1 MTLLF
6 EKADIFHKVNSG
18 PVSLMS
24 HISKVYERIIFNQ
37 ISTYFEAHFSR
48 FLTGFC
54 KNHNTQYP
62 LLNIIQLCKEA
73 FDKGKSVGAIFMDL
87 SKAFDTLIHDLLIA
101 KLEAYRYSENSLN
114 YIRSCFRNCL
124 QRTNVNNNFSLREDI
139 FTGVR
144 QRSILGSLI
153 FNIYI
158 NDKFLFLDNVCLSNY
173 ADDTTL
179 YSIGENHN
187 TNRNILNKNCL
198 SLQKCFYDNYVVLNS
213 VKCCY
218 MSFGTNP
225 DKKGFDSR
233 RKH

>member
-1 MTLLF
+1 MTPLF
-6 EKADIFHKVNSG
+6 KKADIFHKVNSG

-54 KNHNTQYP
+54 KNHNTQYL
-62 LLNIIQLCKEA
+62 LLNMIQLCKEA
-73 FDKGKSVGAIFMDL
+73 LDKGKSVGAIFMDL

-158 NDKFLFLDNVCLSNY
+158 NDKFLFPDNICLSNY
-173 ADDTTL
+173 ADDTIL

-187 TNRNILNKNCL
+187 TNRNILNKIA
-198 SLQKCFYDNYVVLNS
+198 SLYKNVF
-213 VKCCY
+213 
-218 MSFGTNP
+218 MTITWF
-225 DKKGFDSR
+225 
-233 RKH
+233 